1 MNQHA
6 TQISSA
12 TVEANQGH
20 PYNNRS
26 GMTSLNGGQAQQNQV
41 AQNTTG

>member
-1 MNQHA
+1 VNQHA

-12 TVEANQGH
+12 TVEATQVH

-26 GMTSLNGGQAQQNQV
+26 GMTSLNGG
-41 AQNTTG
+41 TGQ